1 MRFVIAQICG
11 IVVLLSMLIGVH
23 FKTKEKILLSNVLA
37 NTAAIFQYLLL
48 SALTGAL
55 VSLLNTIRCVVF
67 YLIKKKDLKPSLIVL
82 LVFEVITIITGIITW
97 DGLSSILPIIG
108 TFVYTYGLWQDNITI
123 IRITSALVCICW
135 LMYDATVGA
144 IVDIIQKASQTISSI
159 VALMRNKN
167 KKQV

>member
-11 IVVLLSMLIGVH
+11 IVVLLSMIIGVH

-67 YLIKKKDLKPSLIVL
+67 YLIKKKDLQPSLLVL
-82 LVFEVITIITGIITW
+82 LLFEVITIIAGIITW
-97 DGLSSILPIIG
+97 QDIYSILPIIG
-108 TFVYTYGLWQDNITI
+108 TMIYTYGLWQDNITT
-123 IRITSALVCICW
+123 IRITSALVCLGW
-135 LMYDATVGA
+135 LVYDATVGA
-144 IVDIIQKASQTISSI
+144 IVDLIQKTTQTISSI
-159 VALMRNKN
+159 IALMRNK
-167 KKQV
+167 KQV